1 MALSDELITL
11 LGPEVIRDLENLVL
25 IWQAIGGVI
34 LAYLIF
40 SLINTWI
47 NRKKRKELEKMN
59 ENLIDIKKLLV
70 KQNKMLIKK
79 SKK

>member
-1 MALSDELITL
+1 MTLSDELITL